1 MFTNFS
7 PTYLLIVQK
16 KKSEST
22 LCSASIA
29 HKHIFNSIVDS
40 MLRSGVLSLVRCHS
54 NVAKRSFKSSS
65 VVSAPVLLDKVS
77 RSTVLPQLSE
87 GGWKMVDGRDAI
99 KKNYVFTD
107 FVEAFDF
114 MTRVAVEAEKVNHH
128 PEWFNVYNRVD
139 VTLATHDCGGLSQL
153 DVNMA
158 RKMDELSQKK
168 K

>member
-1 MFTNFS
+1 MRPCDQN
-7 PTYLLIVQK
+7 LN
-16 KKSEST
+16 
-22 LCSASIA
+22 
-29 HKHIFNSIVDS
+29 IFISIVDN
-40 MLRSGVLSLVRCHS
+40 MLRSGASSLLRCHS
-54 NVAKRSFKSSS
+54 KVVGRNFHSSS
-65 VVSAPVLLDKVS
+65 VVSAPVLLDKAS
-77 RSTVLPQLSE
+77 RSTVIPQLNES
-87 GGWKMVDGRDAI
+87 GWKLVDGRDAI
-99 KKNYVFTD
+99 MKNYVFTD

-168 K
+168 M

>member
-1 MFTNFS
+1 
-7 PTYLLIVQK
+7 
-16 KKSEST
+16 
-22 LCSASIA
+22 
-29 HKHIFNSIVDS
+29 
-40 MLRSGVLSLVRCHS
+40 MLRSGGLCLLRCH
-54 NVAKRSFKSSS
+54 NKVGVRGFKSSPVTS
-65 VVSAPVLLDKVS
+65 VPVLLDTVS
-77 RSTVLPQLSE
+77 RSTLIPKLNES
-87 GGWKMVDGRDAI
+87 GWKMVDGRDAI
-99 KKNYVFTD
+99 VKNYVFAD

-158 RKMDELSQKK
+158 KKMDELSQKK